1 MSISRP
7 AQTLLLTALLLAA
20 LTGCESEPQVPG
32 FEPSMRMLTEAQYR
46 NVIRDLFGAHIVVA
60 SNFNPIS
67 RSDGLIAIG
76 AANSTVS
83 ASSFAKYEKLA
94 HAIATQVLNEAN
106 HASYVPCEPPAG
118 AVTDDACARDFLGP
132 VGRALFRRP
141 LSDPELE
148 QTVDLASAAA
158 QELDDFHD
166 GLAMALA
173 SLLVSP
179 NFLFIIDELEPGD
192 PATDGEAVQLTAY
205 AKAARLSFFLWNTA
219 PDSQLLDAAAAGEL
233 DTQGGLEAQV
243 TRMMQSARLREGVR
257 AFFTDMLHLQ
267 ELEHLVKD
275 NLIYPAFD
283 PAVRDDAREQLLRT
297 VAHHLLD
304 GEGDYRDL
312 FSSGTAFMNGPLGRI
327 YRVPV
332 PEPDLW
338 TMHNF
343 ADHDG
348 RAGIHTLAAF
358 VALHSHPGRSSP
370 TIRGK
375 AVREIL
381 LCQKIPEPP
390 GDVDFTQFD
399 STREEKTARE
409 RLAIHNSVA
418 ACAGCHKLTDGIG
431 LALENFDG
439 AGQYRTRDAG
449 FQIDAGGELDG
460 VQFTDQAE
468 FAAALRD
475 NPGIPSCLVER
486 VLAYSVAHAPGADEK
501 PWLKFLD
508 AEFADT
514 GYRLRPLLRL
524 IATSSNFF
532 AVTAP
537 QDPGHAESE
546 SGLANLQEG

>member
-1 MSISRP
+1 MP
-7 AQTLLLTALLLAA
+7 ASLRLLFAALFLTS
-20 LTGCESEPQVPG
+20 LTGCDSEPVVPG
-32 FEPSMRMLTEAQYR
+32 VEPSMRMLTEAQYR
-46 NVIRDLFGAHIVVA
+46 NVIRDLFGAHIIVA

-83 ASSFAKYEKLA
+83 ASGFAKYEKLA
-94 HAIATQVLNEAN
+94 HAIAAQVLNQRN
-106 HASYVPCEPPAG
+106 RASYVPCEPAAG
-118 AVTDDACARDFLGP
+118 AVADDDCARNFLAP
-132 VGRALFRRP
+132 VGRLLFRRP
-141 LSDPELE
+141 LSDAELG
-148 QTVDLASAAA
+148 QSVDLASAAA

-166 GLAMALA
+166 GLAIALA

-179 NFLFIIDELEPGD
+179 NFLFIIDDLESAD
-192 PATDGEAVQLTAY
+192 PETEGVDAVQLTAY
-205 AKAARLSFFLWNTA
+205 AKAARLSFFLWNTT
-219 PDSQLLDAAAAGEL
+219 PDSPLLAAAAAGEL
-233 DTQGGLEAQV
+233 DTQRGLEAQV
-243 TRMMQSARLREGVR
+243 TRMMQSAKLREGVR

-297 VAHHLLD
+297 LVHHLLD
-304 GEGDYRDL
+304 EDRDYREL
-312 FSSGTAFMNGPLGRI
+312 FSARTAFMNGPLGRI

-332 PEPDLW
+332 PEPELW
-338 TMHNF
+338 TIQDF
-343 ADHDG
+343 TDHDG

-418 ACAGCHKLTDGIG
+418 SCAGCHKLTDGIG

-449 FQIDAGGELDG
+449 FQIDPGGNLDG

-468 FAAALRD
+468 FAQALSE
-475 NPGIPSCLVER
+475 NPSIPSCLVER
-486 VLAYSVAHAPGADEK
+486 VLAYGVTHAPGTDEK

-508 AEFADT
+508 EEFADS

-524 IATSSNFF
+524 IATSRNFF